1 MKLGLLEIGIIV
13 AVILVIFGI
22 TRLSKMGQDSNKK
35 YVTYTPEEEAAIR
48 EKRLALIA
56 AQDAEDERIQQ
67 SRRARGRMLGYIL
80 IGLGI
85 LAIFYLLFIIKW
97 VATSPLWIWGVLVV
111 VLGIVIVYLTRGKR

>member
-1 MKLGLLEIGIIV
+1 MKIGLLEIGIII

-22 TRLSKMGQDSNKK
+22 TRLSKMGQDSGKQ
-35 YVTYTPEEEAAIR
+35 YVRYTPEEEAAIR

-67 SRRARGRMLGYIL
+67 RRRVRGRMLGYIL

-111 VLGIVIVYLTRGKR
+111 VLGIVIVYLTRGKQ

>member
-22 TRLSKMGQDSNKK
+22 TRLSKMGQDSSKK

>member
-22 TRLSKMGQDSNKK
+22 TRLSKMGQDSSKK

-67 SRRARGRMLGYIL
+67 SRRARGRMLCYIL

-111 VLGIVIVYLTRGKR
+111 VLGIVIVYLTRGKQ

>member
-1 MKLGLLEIGIIV
+1 MKLGFLELGIIL
-13 AVILVIFGI
+13 AVILVIFGV
-22 TRLSKMGQDSNKK
+22 TRLSKMGQDNSKH

-56 AQDAEDERIQQ
+56 AQDAEDERIHQK
-67 SRRARGRMLGYIL
+67 RRARGRMLGYIL

-97 VATSPLWIWGVLVV
+97 VATSPLWIWGVLIV
-111 VLGIVIVYLTRGKR
+111 VLGIVIVYLARGK

>member
-1 MKLGLLEIGIIV
+1 MKLGFLELGIIL

-22 TRLSKMGQDSNKK
+22 TRLSKMGQDNSKN

-56 AQDAEDERIQQ
+56 AQDAEDERIHQK
-67 SRRARGRMLGYIL
+67 RRARSRMLGYIL

-97 VATSPLWIWGVLVV
+97 VATSPIWIWGVLVV
-111 VLGIVIVYLTRGKR
+111 VLGIVIVYLARRK

>member
-1 MKLGLLEIGIIV
+1 MKLGLLEIGIII
-13 AVILVIFGI
+13 AVILVIFGV
-22 TRLSKMGQDSNKK
+22 TRLSKMGQDTGKQ
-35 YVTYTPEEEAAIR
+35 YVRYTPEEEAAIR

-67 SRRARGRMLGYIL
+67 RRRARGRMLGYIL

-97 VATSPLWIWGVLVV
+97 VATSPLWIWGAVVV
-111 VLGIVIVYLTRGKR
+111 VLGIALVYFTRRK